1 MADSSRLWD
10 MTDKSFTLFDATK
23 NKLGIFTG
31 FSGGGMS
38 ISMIPYTVVSA
49 TGSVTEKYIPGQI
62 SFAPI
67 TLSCAFS
74 DIVPELTEWFEL
86 SAAGDY
92 DGALLRN
99 CSIASYPVNDPKKY
113 NIIWNLINVIP
124 TTLPSFFN
132 YNVYTGSSSTKFK
145 LVLQA
150 EEIYIEYPKD

>member
-1 MADSSRLWD
+1 MPDLSRLWD
-10 MTDKSFTLFDATK
+10 MSDKSFVLFDATK
-23 NKLGIFTG
+23 NALGIFTG
-31 FSGGGMS
+31 FSGGDMS

-74 DIVPELTEWFEL
+74 DVVPELTEWFGL

-92 DGALLRN
+92 DGALKRN
-99 CSIASYPVNDPKKY
+99 CSIASYPTTDRKKY

-124 TTLPSFFN
+124 TTLPSFFS
-132 YNVYTGSSSTKFK
+132 YNAYIGASTTKFK
-145 LVLQA
+145 LTLQA
-150 EEIYIEYPKD
+150 EEIYIEYP